1 MDIVLIFLL
10 LATVAP
16 FMFMNLKRM
25 TLAVIQTIL
34 LVGMWVY
41 YFQALFVEAPAVLS
55 FPWLTFYLGFI
66 LSEVAWVMMIINIV
80 HSTAEYH
87 KNYQ

>member
-1 MDIVLIFLL
+1 MDMVLIFLL

-16 FMFMNLKRM
+16 FMFMNLKKV

-55 FPWLTFYLGFI
+55 FPWLMFYLGLI
-66 LSEVAWVMMIINIV
+66 LSEVAWVMMIINVV
-80 HSTAEYH
+80 HSTTEYR
-87 KNYQ
+87 KNYE